1 MRRTLFR
8 SLQRALPLA
17 ALLFAMAGCSDSD
30 NPVGPAGDNVAPTV
44 SSTNPLNNAV
54 GVAVITASF
63 SEAMT
68 ASSITTTTFTVTG
81 PGGIPVTAT
90 VAYDATTYIARF
102 TPTNALGAATAYTA
116 TITAGAKDVAGNAL
130 AINYAWSFT
139 TASSSGGPRP
149 KPGAGGGG

>member
-1 MRRTLFR
+1 V
-8 SLQRALPLA
+8 
-17 ALLFAMAGCSDSD
+17 
-30 NPVGPAGDNVAPTV
+30 N
-44 SSTNPLNNAV
+44 STNPANGAT

-116 TITAGAKDVAGNAL
+116 TITAGVKDVAGNAL